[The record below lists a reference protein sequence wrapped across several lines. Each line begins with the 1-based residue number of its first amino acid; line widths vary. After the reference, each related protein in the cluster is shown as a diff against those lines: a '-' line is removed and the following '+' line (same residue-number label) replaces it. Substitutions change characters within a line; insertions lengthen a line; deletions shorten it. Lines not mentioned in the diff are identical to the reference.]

1 MDFPGNAL
9 GVCPAGLGDALLTQ
23 VSVFPNPFTPN
34 GDGLNDVAR
43 FQFQL
48 HEVSAPRDLRLR
60 VYDVSGRLV
69 RQLDRQLAI
78 RGLFGEGLRIRSGMV
93 WMRAV
98 VWLRRGFIS
107 TGFRWTQTREQEKS

>member
-1 MDFPGNAL
+1 M
-9 GVCPAGLGDALLTQ
+9 
-23 VSVFPNPFTPN
+23 SVFPNPFTPN

-69 RQLDRQLAI
+69 RQLDRQWAI
-78 RGLFGEGLRIRSGMV
+78 RGLFGQGVEDPVWDGLDEGGDLVVPGIYLYRISLDTDEG
-93 WMRAV
+93 AEEKIGTISV
-98 VWLRRGFIS
+98 VY
-107 TGFRWTQTREQEKS
+107 